1 MKRHITFI
9 LCAAAIALSCASCG
23 ALKKFLTTD
32 LEDED
37 FIISEL
43 YADEIVNEKPFI
55 PKRPEKVTEHTST
68 KIGVD
73 IKNEKLRKAI
83 ESWYGTPYLY
93 GGCTKKG
100 VDCSCFVGNVYKSAF
115 GKTLKRTAND
125 IYLQSTPVSKSK
137 LREGD
142 FVFFTNSKGRVSHI
156 GIYLHD
162 DLFVHSSSSRGVI
175 ISKLTDTYWSKHFF
189 KGGKLK

>member
-1 MKRHITFI
+1 MKKHLVFI
-9 LCAAAIALSCASCG
+9 VCTLLIGLLSTSCNSV
-23 ALKKFLTTD
+23 KKFLSSD

-43 YADEIVNEKPFI
+43 YADEIVDEKPFI
-55 PKRPEKVTEHTST
+55 PKRSKVTAKTSK

-73 IKNEKLRKAI
+73 IQDDKLRAAI

-100 VDCSCFVGNVYKSAF
+100 VDCSCFVGNVYKSAY
-115 GKTLKRTAND
+115 GKTIKRTAND
-125 IYLQSTPVSKSK
+125 IYEQSTVVNKNK

-142 FVFFTNSKGRVSHI
+142 LVFFTNSKNRVSHV
-156 GIYLHD
+156 GIYLSD
-162 DLFVHSSSSRGVI
+162 DMFVHSSTSHGVI
-175 ISKLTDTYWSKHFF
+175 ISKLTDSYWSKHFY
-189 KGGKLK
+189 KGGKIK